1 MRSCRQHIQWQ
12 IRQSLAPS
20 TTIRQISM
28 QPPNLKPPNLK
39 PPSLIATKVAFGFSE
54 ERRRER
60 SGVRCQRDRPH
71 MAWHYGTPLSPIRIS
86 SHINLTTLFS
96 KPRVIGRESGPSF
109 VPLLLPRWAPKTFP
123 PRSLRKGTSD
133 NCRQRERVQ
142 SSAGSN
148 PKYFKSA

>member
-71 MAWHYGTPLSPIRIS
+71 MALWHSPLSHPNLVPHQFNNFIQQTSSYWPREWPFFCPPFVATMSTKNFSPEIS
-86 SHINLTTLFS
+86 EKGLLITAD
-96 KPRVIGRESGPSF
+96 RGRE
-109 VPLLLPRWAPKTFP
+109 
-123 PRSLRKGTSD
+123 
-133 NCRQRERVQ
+133 
-142 SSAGSN
+142 
-148 PKYFKSA
+148 